1 MASDSKNW
9 SEQYRY
15 MKRMHDRAIKALIS
29 IPDDVYEAEDT
40 LHAYFQAAWS
50 FKDWLHSDESTNLK
64 TKTVNDFA
72 NTDYLKIVGDI
83 ATWKKHLLV
92 NDKRRSDSDLG
103 VGRVNVYQDDN
114 GNISVEQNFEITLNG
129 KKIGISAKELVEE
142 SLKQWDGFL
151 ATNNLILQP
160 SLLEAMLDL
169 LDKGKIK
176 VEDKIITK

>member
-1 MASDSKNW
+1 M
-9 SEQYRY
+9 EET
-15 MKRMHDRAIKALIS
+15 LIS
-29 IPDDVYEAEDT
+29 
-40 LHAYFQAAWS
+40 
-50 FKDWLHSDESTNLK
+50 
-64 TKTVNDFA
+64 
-72 NTDYLKIVGDI
+72 
-83 ATWKKHLLV
+83 
-92 NDKRRSDSDLG
+92 KRQKRSDSDLG

-129 KKIGISAKELVEE
+129 KKIGINAKELVEK

-160 SLLEAMLDL
+160 SLLGVMLDL